1 MKLLKKVTATI
12 LTVIVAVGCVFTTV
26 GAYDYIMEYDVNMD
40 YAVNIRDVVY
50 INRILMGQGIASNP
64 EYLDVNG
71 NGIADEI
78 DSKTILYYITGKSVY
93 YNQQ

>member
-1 MKLLKKVTATI
+1 MKLLKNFTTTI
-12 LTVIVAVGCVFTTV
+12 LTIIGTIGGMCTTA

-40 YAVNIRDVVY
+40 NAVNIRDVVY

-64 EYLDVNG
+64 EFLDVNG
-71 NGIADEI
+71 NGIADEV
-78 DSKTILYYITGKSVY
+78 DSKMILYYITGKSVY